1 MRSIPTKQQI
11 LSSTHV
17 VAIPVASAAVVYSA
31 SFLFGNSEY
40 FTLEYLGASP
50 GTLGLKI
57 ELEVGS
63 QPPTTEGSADALLWN
78 VPENAQD
85 IESDLSNKTK
95 MHFKKLAPPA
105 ALYGRLK
112 ITGSG
117 SNDAGST
124 LTANL
129 IRQEEL

>member
-1 MRSIPTKQQI
+1 MRMQPTKQAI
-11 LSSTHV
+11 LSATHV
-17 VAIPVASAAVVYSA
+17 AAMPVASTAVVYSA
-31 SFLFGNSEY
+31 SFLFGSAEY
-40 FTLEYLGASP
+40 FTLEYVGASP

-63 QPPTTEGSADALLWN
+63 QAPTTEGSADLLNWN

-95 MHFKKLAPPA
+95 VHFKKLAPPA

>member
-1 MRSIPTKQQI
+1 MRMTPTKQAI
-11 LSSTHV
+11 LSATHV
-17 VAIPVASAAVVYSA
+17 VAIPVASAAVVYTA
-31 SFLFGNSEY
+31 SFLLGFSEY

-63 QPPTTEGSADALLWN
+63 QPPTTEGSADDLLWN
-78 VPENAQD
+78 IPENAQD
-85 IESDLSNKTK
+85 IEADLSNKTR

-105 ALYGRLK
+105 VRYGRLK

-129 IRQEEL
+129 IRQEEV